1 MKLTRPWIS
10 GLVMGLVLALLPGC
24 VIIPISMGDPEY
36 REVVLRPAQ
45 KWFASKVLVVDL
57 DGELNSMGSDGLFGT
72 PNRLADLDEQLTLA
86 EKDHAIKAVVLRINS
101 PGGGVTASDLM
112 HRRVQK
118 YREKTGVPVYVAMM
132 DVAASGG
139 YYVAMAANKVYA
151 APTSITGSIGVIAI
165 FPEGQDLLN
174 KIGIQVLVVKS
185 GNLKDSGSLFRHMTR
200 EEQEVFQKMVM
211 DMYNR
216 FVEVVN
222 KGRPNLTPE
231 RVRELADGRVYTAQ
245 QAFEAGLV
253 DGVAY
258 LDDVIDRAQEAGGV
272 SGSRVV
278 TYSRSRGRARSL
290 YATAPPLPTTSAGW
304 LDSAQPPR
312 SSSTQI
318 NLLNVEAGKLAAR
331 QPVFQYLW
339 IP

>member
-1 MKLTRPWIS
+1 MRLSRSWSFGIVVA
-10 GLVMGLVLALLPGC
+10 LMLALLPGC
-24 VIIPISMGDPEY
+24 VIIPISFSDPEY
-36 REVVLRPAQ
+36 REVELRAA
-45 KWFASKVLVVDL
+45 KRWFAPKVLVVDL
-57 DGELNSMGSDGLFGT
+57 DGTLNSMGSDGLFGT

-86 EKDHAIKAVVLRINS
+86 ERDRAIKAVVLRINS

-112 HRRVQK
+112 HRRIQS
-118 YREKTGVPVYVAMM
+118 YRNKTGVPVYVAMM

-151 APTSITGSIGVIAI
+151 APTSITGSIGVIAV

-185 GNLKDSGSLFRHMTR
+185 GTLKDSGSIFRHMTP
-200 EEQEVFQKMVM
+200 EEQEVFQKMVT
-211 DMYNR
+211 DMYER
-216 FVEVVN
+216 FLEVVN
-222 KGRPNLTPE
+222 KGRPNLTPA
-231 RVRELADGRVYTAQ
+231 RVRELADGRVYTAR

-258 LDDVIDRAQEAGGV
+258 LEEVIDRAEEAAAV
-272 SGSRVV
+272 WGSRVV
-278 TYSRSRGRARSL
+278 TYSRSRARMRSM
-290 YATAPPLPTTSAGW
+290 YATAPPPPETSAGW
-304 LDSAQPPR
+304 LDAAQPPR

>member
-1 MKLTRPWIS
+1 MI
-10 GLVMGLVLALLPGC
+10 LACALLFLPGC
-24 VIIPISMGDPEY
+24 VIIPISFSDPEY
-36 REVVLRPAQ
+36 REIELRPAK
-45 KWFASKVLVVDL
+45 KWFASKVLLVDL
-57 DGELNSMGSDGLFGT
+57 DGALNSMGSDGLFGT

-101 PGGGVTASDLM
+101 PGGSVTASDLM

-118 YREKTGVPVYVAMM
+118 YRDKTGVPVYVAMM

-139 YYVAMAANKVYA
+139 YYVAMAGNKVYA
-151 APTSITGSIGVIAI
+151 SPTSITGSIGVIAI

-185 GNLKDSGSLFRHMTR
+185 GTLKDSGSIFRHMNS
-200 EEQEVFQKMVM
+200 EEQEVFQKIVA
-211 DMYNR
+211 DLYER
-216 FVEVVN
+216 FLEVVN
-222 KGRPNLTPE
+222 KGRPNLTPA
-231 RVRELADGRVYTAQ
+231 RVRELADGRVYTAR
-245 QAFEAGLV
+245 QALEAGLV

-258 LDDVIDRAQEAGGV
+258 LEEVIDRAEEAGGV

-278 TYSRSRGRARSL
+278 TYSRSRGRARSM
-290 YATAPPLPTTSAGW
+290 YATAPPLPETSAGW
-304 LDSAQPPR
+304 LDAAQPPR

-318 NLLNVEAGKLAAR
+318 NLLNVETGKLAAR